1 MSSKKQEILF
11 MTKLANKI
19 ISINNRRT
27 SMRLC
32 NKEWEAID
40 DICKRERINR
50 NALIELIENAKNER
64 LGLTYSTRL
73 FLVLYYRS
81 IAKPQ
86 RVNGVA
92 NKNHVFNI
100 IKELA

>member
-1 MSSKKQEILF
+1 

-32 NKEWEAID
+32 NKEWDAIE
-40 DICKRERINR
+40 DICKREHITR
-50 NALIELIENAKNER
+50 NSLIELIENAKNQR

-81 IAKPQ
+81 IAKAP
-86 RVNGVA
+86 RIKGPMTPN
-92 NKNHVFNI
+92 NVFNI

>member
-1 MSSKKQEILF
+1 

-19 ISINNRRT
+19 ININNRRT

-32 NKEWEAID
+32 CKEWEALD
-40 DICKRERINR
+40 DICRREHICR
-50 NALIELIENAKNER
+50 NTLIETIENAKNEA

-81 IAKPQ
+81 IAKPAKSHAS
-86 RVNGVA
+86 A
-92 NKNHVFNI
+92 NNQQIAKI
-100 IKELA
+100 IKEIS